1 MTQVILDFRLALDVN
16 TVLMSFFLNSFQSL
30 VPRIGTHGNFIMFLV
45 FIVLFW
51 LLLFGLLMFHKYSV
65 ATLVFLFSF
74 SKSIVYCIDGSWLLS
89 MSKNCNDCCLLLE
102 GLNYLK
108 DCVFCWG
115 NKYVIE
121 LFELLQLLRFV
132 TLWKKCPR
140 QFLGEL
146 SVLHI
151 ARKLRE
157 ETILLR
163 WADHGLLNARP
174 YLLQFRGQF

>member
-51 LLLFGLLMFHKYSV
+51 LLIFGLLMFHKYSV

-74 SKSIVYCIDGSWLLS
+74 SKSILYCIDGSWLLR
-89 MSKNCNDCCLLLE
+89 MSKSCNDCCLLLE
-102 GLNYLK
+102 GLYYLK

-121 LFELLQLLRFV
+121 LSELLQLLRFV

>member
-51 LLLFGLLMFHKYSV
+51 LLIFGLLMFHKYSI

-74 SKSIVYCIDGSWLLS
+74 SKSILYCIDGSWLLR
-89 MSKNCNDCCLLLE
+89 MSKSCNDCCLLLE
-102 GLNYLK
+102 GLYYLK

-121 LFELLQLLRFV
+121 LSELLQLLRFV

-146 SVLHI
+146 SVLHV